1 MRFPP
6 DHPLV
11 ERVRALCM
19 RYPEAAEVI
28 AHGRCTFRAGKRQFA
43 HRRCRARRRGAVEFI
58 PDPIERE
65 ALLERDDVFVPAYEG
80 AYGWL
85 AIRVEAASGPWDL
98 LEELLDASYRRVA
111 LVRQLRALDAEPVV
125 PSARLSLDS
134 AGARAWG
141 ILDAGLLARATMR
154 P

>member
-1 MRFPP
+1 MMFPV

-43 HRRCRARRRGAVEFI
+43 IVGAAHDDTGAVEFL
-58 PDPIERE
+58 PDPAERE
-65 ALLERDDVFVPAYEG
+65 ALLQRADVFLPAYEG

-85 AIRVEAASGPWDL
+85 AIRLEAASGDWDL
-98 LEELLDASYRRVA
+98 LEELLDTSYRRVA
-111 LVRQLRALDAEPVV
+111 LVRQLRALDADPVV
-125 PSARLSLDS
+125 PAVE
-134 AGARAWG
+134 
-141 ILDAGLLARATMR
+141 
-154 P
+154 